1 MLCDDLIRG
10 LDRDLTLSA
19 STNSIMA
26 CRFISVASKAIGLP
40 LYTAGLVVGL
50 NAATSLRHGRGQCP
64 TPGRA
69 VPDGCTAAG
78 SARSLDELF
87 GPATAL
93 RICLKSTEDRVL
105 KRRRLFASGSASFQS
120 SA

>member
-1 MLCDDLIRG
+1 MLAAAVAPSRASTHTATAFLPLR

-50 NAATSLRHGRGQCP
+50 HAATSLRHGQGQFP
-64 TPGRA
+64 SPGRA
-69 VPDGCTAAG
+69 VSDGRTAAG
-78 SARSLDELF
+78 PARPVVGLL
-87 GPATAL
+87 GPGTAL
-93 RICLKSTEDRVL
+93 RICLKVTED
-105 KRRRLFASGSASFQS
+105 Q
-120 SA
+120 